1 MAKDLEF
8 ATRALNDSAN
18 QRTAAKLWEKRIAA
32 RAVKGAGMT
41 TALLTLAACG
51 GSSDPAVEEAALY
64 TLNSVNQANPIQIA
78 GTTIGAI
85 IDVKDIA
92 GDVYSGVEVSAAGSA
107 AAGDKLV
114 FRFVDGNA
122 EDTVILTSASVI
134 TGFSV
139 IEIVNGTVDFTAIGG
154 AALSNT
160 TLIVGSEAILTGDQ
174 LASLTAIE
182 LRAQAVSG
190 TVTVEFAVGD
200 DFAAMLAL
208 ISSSTGIT
216 FAIEAEDGALTY
228 DQSTSLTEG
237 GASVSG
243 TAGAPVVPT
252 LTLVQAVELGDG
264 LTGPFLISD
273 ADIGSL
279 AFAAAAGAVADADSV
294 LVLAE
299 NAADFAAG
307 PIYTLSDE
315 SLNAAD
321 LMDQTVAG
329 LADAQ
334 GDAVAAVRT
343 GAVVAGAVNGDTIVI
358 NNGTYTLLDT
368 AANLVAAN
376 PDVLAEAVGV
386 RSQGNTTLAQ
396 ADAIAAATTASVT
409 ATVVLDPTSA
419 WAVSG
424 FTDINTAF
432 VLDLLSLEAGNAW
445 SFAIVGSRTAEEL
458 MALDSITTA
467 VIDATGVT
475 QVTGSAADLLAVTSA
490 PGVDL
495 PTFFNLVV
503 TGGISI
509 ADIQVLDTRNGVGTL
524 TYDLNDMAANLVA
537 NAGNYVPSAGSVTV
551 VGAATAA
558 QLNAIDALLGPNAT
572 LTVSEITDVAAN
584 VAAVDA
590 LIGGVGVGSN
600 ADVTIIGAISAA
612 NANALMETT
621 GVVTATVT
629 AGTAAALNAAL
640 GDVSGD
646 NLTLTV
652 LDLAPVLTVI
662 PATAAAD
669 LLALISGG
677 VVNATAVTAISGTAA
692 QITALL
698 EEVAGIGLT
707 LGAAVDFT
715 VTDQVSISD
724 LVLIDAATTGD
735 ITAASVKGSVVELT
749 GSPFAVAATSVL
761 VEGEATVA
769 QINALD
775 LATAATLTFNLTD
788 GAAALALVGNAAV
801 VAAATAV
808 TITGAAS
815 AAQIVAIDAATTAT
829 ITASSVVDTAA
840 NIATVAGAIAGLAG
854 DAPTV
859 TITGE
864 VAAGGLVALNGL
876 LGNADAGV
884 VTATVAADQAGDL
897 VAALTNLSATD
908 VLTLTV
914 LDGGLVATAAA
925 DLLDLATAGSVD
937 ASDVAV
943 VTGSAADILAVV
955 AGDYSLQADVGFVVT
970 GVPTLDDLAEID
982 AATTGAVTFAD
993 VSGSIA
999 ALSTS
1004 AYVSGSVNVMVEGG
1018 ASIVQLFNLETMTNG
1033 ALDFDLRDSA
1043 ANLVNNAGGVNAE
1056 LGYVG
1061 TANSV
1066 TITGAASV
1074 AQIGAIFATATSPV
1088 TGTSIVDAVANIAS
1102 VAPAANL
1109 LTSPVPVTITGDVAG
1124 GNVATLNLL
1133 MANPDVTVVTAT
1145 VAADT
1150 AGDLRIALSNL
1161 DASDVLSLTVLE
1173 DVGATD
1179 VVTLLDL
1186 ATAGT
1191 VAATDV
1197 TQITGSAADI
1207 LALIGA
1213 ETAGGFSLSASVAF
1227 DVTGT
1232 PTLAELAAIDAAT
1245 TGVVSYDAV
1254 SGSAADLAASAGV
1267 YVTDAVN
1274 VTITGAA
1281 TLAEYRAID
1290 NANGLGT
1297 IILGQAGFADTYAN
1311 LLANVGGYLNT
1322 EAATVTDGPITVAE
1336 ALALQAITT
1345 GPVTATISDPGANEP
1360 LLLETNFVETGN
1372 LYTASVT
1379 FADVEAANIPQNSI
1393 LDNVSTLTVTGDA
1406 FSNHMDFAQLT
1417 ADLVVEGADRD
1428 DVIIGGS
1435 GDDVLSGG
1443 AGLDVIL
1450 GGLGA
1455 DVITGGADV
1464 DVIAFDTVAESAA
1477 TVAATTLAG
1486 FDTVTDFGASDII
1499 DLSSVNQALTGG
1511 AAASVITLTQLA
1523 LTDTTIADFSELA
1536 AAILADAGL
1545 DASSGA
1551 GLQAYLVDLTGN
1563 TGALGTGSYLLV
1575 NDNDTTMDGGD
1586 LMVMFS
1592 TPPQDLDAQS
1602 FAV

>member
-1 MAKDLEF
+1 M
-8 ATRALNDSAN
+8 SG
-18 QRTAAKLWEKRIAA
+18 TASEPL
-32 RAVKGAGMT
+32 VVS
-41 TALLTLAACG
+41 LTLTQ
-51 GSSDPAVEEAALY
+51 AVDLGDALPALY
-64 TLNSVNQANPIQIA
+64 ELSDVNMVPVAFA
-78 GTTIGAI
+78 
-85 IDVKDIA
+85 
-92 GDVYSGVEVSAAGSA
+92 SA
-107 AAGDKLV
+107 AAALATAD
-114 FRFVDGNA
+114 A
-122 EDTVILTSASVI
+122 VI
-134 TGFSV
+134 
-139 IEIVNGTVDFTAIGG
+139 
-154 AALSNT
+154 
-160 TLIVGSEAILTGDQ
+160 
-174 LASLTAIE
+174 
-182 LRAQAVSG
+182 
-190 TVTVEFAVGD
+190 
-200 DFAAMLAL
+200 
-208 ISSSTGIT
+208 
-216 FAIEAEDGALTY
+216 
-228 DQSTSLTEG
+228 
-237 GASVSG
+237 
-243 TAGAPVVPT
+243 AGA
-252 LTLVQAVELGDG
+252 Q
-264 LTGPFLISD
+264 
-273 ADIGSL
+273 
-279 AFAAAAGAVADADSV
+279 
-294 LVLAE
+294 
-299 NAADFAAG
+299 NAASYPNG
-307 PIYTLSDE
+307 PIYSLSDAA
-315 SLNAAD
+315 LTAAD
-321 LMDQTVAG
+321 LTDASVAG
-329 LADAQ
+329 LSAAQ
-334 GDAVAAVRT
+334 AAAVAAERAD
-343 GAVVAGAVNGDTIVI
+343 AVVDGAVNGDTIVI
-358 NNGTYTLLDT
+358 NNGSYTLLDT
-368 AANLVAAN
+368 LANLTAADVLVRDGAVSYSLSDAALTAGAVVDAAVADLSAAQAAAVAAVRADAVVNGAVNGDTIVINNGSYTLSDLGAALVAA
-376 PDVLAEAVGV
+376 DTAILAGAAGV
-386 RSQGNTTLAQ
+386 TVQNDIDFVQ
-396 ADAIAAATTASVT
+396 ADAIAAAATGPVT
-409 ATVVLDPTSA
+409 ATVLPDPTSA
-419 WAVSG
+419 WFESG
-424 FTDINTAF
+424 YTDIDTAF

-445 SFAIVGSRTAEEL
+445 SFAIVGPRTAEEL

-475 QVTGSAADLLAVTSA
+475 RVTGSAADLLAVTSA

-495 PTFFNLVV
+495 PTFFGVVV

-509 ADIQVLDTRNGVGTL
+509 ADIEVLDTRNGVGTL
-524 TYDLNDMAANLVA
+524 TYDLNDTAANLVA

-884 VTATVAADQAGDL
+884 VTATVAADQAADL

-914 LDGGLVATAAA
+914 LDGGLVATSAA
-925 DLLDLATAGSVD
+925 DLLALATAGSVN

-943 VTGSAADILAVV
+943 VTGSAADILDVV

-970 GVPTLDDLAEID
+970 GVPTLDDLAAID
-982 AATTGAVTFAD
+982 AATTGAVTFTD

-1004 AYVSGSVNVMVEGG
+1004 AYVSGNVNVMVEGG

-1074 AQIGAIFATATSPV
+1074 AQIGAIFATATSPI
-1088 TGTSIVDAVANIAS
+1088 TGTSIVDAVANIGS

-1109 LTSPVPVTITGDVAG
+1109 LTAPVPVTITGDVAG
-1124 GNVATLNLL
+1124 ENIVTLNGLL
-1133 MANPDVTVVTAT
+1133 GNPAVGVVTAS

-1161 DASDVLSLTVLE
+1161 EASDVLSLIVLE

-1179 VVTLLDL
+1179 VAHLLAL

-1191 VAATDV
+1191 VDATDV
-1197 TQITGSAADI
+1197 TQIIGSAADI

-1227 DVTGT
+1227 DVIGT
-1232 PTLAELAAIDAAT
+1232 PTLAELAEIDAAT
-1245 TGVVSYDAV
+1245 TGAVSYVAV
-1254 SGSAADLAASAGV
+1254 SGTAADLAASAGV

-1274 VTITGAA
+1274 VEITGAA
-1281 TLAEYRAID
+1281 TLAEFRAID

-1297 IILGQAGFADTYAN
+1297 IILGQAGFADTYDN
-1311 LLANVGGYLNT
+1311 LMANVGGYLDT
-1322 EAATVTDGPITVAE
+1322 GAATVTDGPITVAE

-1345 GPVTATISDPGANEP
+1345 GPVTATISDTDPAQL
-1360 LLLETNFVETGN
+1360 LLLEDGIAEFGN
-1372 LYTASVT
+1372 NYAVSVAFGDIAPGYGPT
-1379 FADVEAANIPQNSI
+1379 SNITSM
-1393 LDNVSTLTVTGDA
+1393 TVTGDA
-1406 FSNHMDFAQLT
+1406 FSNYMDFGGANFDLT
-1417 ADLVVEGADRD
+1417 VEGLGRDDEIIGGFGDDYLSSGDGSDAISGGSGADSIFGGAGQDYLFGGEGADQ
-1428 DVIIGGS
+1428 
-1435 GDDVLSGG
+1435 
-1443 AGLDVIL
+1443 
-1450 GGLGA
+1450 
-1455 DVITGGADV
+1455 ITGGMDA
-1464 DVIAFDTVAESAA
+1464 DTVIFDEVSESAA
-1477 TVAATTLAG
+1477 TVAATTVAG
-1486 FDTVTDFGASDII
+1486 FDTITDFGATDTIY
-1499 DLSSVNQALTGG
+1499 LGLVNSALTGG

-1536 AAILADAGL
+1536 AAILADGGL
-1545 DASSGA
+1545 DASSDA

-1586 LMVMFS
+1586 LMVTFTS
-1592 TPPQDLDAQS
+1592 PPQDLDAQS
-1602 FAV
+1602 FTLV